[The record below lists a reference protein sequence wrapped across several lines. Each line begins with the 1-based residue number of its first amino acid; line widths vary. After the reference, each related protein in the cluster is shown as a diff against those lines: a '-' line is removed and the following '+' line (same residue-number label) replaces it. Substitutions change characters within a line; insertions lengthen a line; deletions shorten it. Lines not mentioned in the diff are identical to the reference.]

1 MGEGIETT
9 VSKRQ
14 LKNPLFQSFYWRILH
29 LGLVAGFIPL
39 VFMLFIFG
47 LFSEGLLQDLHQS
60 LTDLKGRE
68 GQRLEKQQHR
78 LIHQQVRQ
86 KALDVAQNVT
96 SYIKNHPGQTWPQM
110 RQDPLFREMVLQ
122 PVGMVGETFLMTAQ
136 DKKILMHSDQTYEDK
151 SLAQAVCSRENVAD
165 PPDLRFAGTPSLQE
179 FSLAPGAGLETYCH
193 GFLVPLWVKPL
204 QGPELM
210 VGAWVDTG
218 EMDQII
224 AQSRA
229 IFKTALNVTGTI
241 IENRLGQFR
250 RNFFSVLAGL
260 GLLAFLASA
269 VLARR
274 LISQV
279 GALTQAAEAFDEG
292 DLSYRIKDPGRD
304 ELGQLARTL
313 NRMAASLKENTI
325 SRMDWE
331 NTFNVLP
338 DPVILVDT
346 EGRLTRLNRAAAF
359 YLDVFPDEALGCHV
373 SELRPAGQDD
383 WFPGQALRQALEHG
397 QKTRIENCPDHGHMY
412 LVSVDP
418 CRDQKGEI
426 SGAVFVARDITA
438 LKQMQKELAQAT
450 YFLDQLIES
459 APLGLTFI
467 NPQGL
472 IIKANAQFYQEFGY
486 KPEDTLH
493 RHYSFLYVSETEQQQ
508 VLAEIQAKGEVL
520 GRQVQLQHSLGQ
532 QVPARISIRK
542 LFDEKG
548 DVLGSV
554 CLVSNISEEVSLRR
568 QLEQAQK
575 QEVIATLA
583 GGLAHNFNNLLMVI
597 MGLTTLV
604 LSRINPDHPVYTD
617 LVDIER
623 QVRAG
628 REITRKLLSF
638 RRASDFHTRPVD
650 LNNLLETT
658 ADMFARTR
666 PELVIH
672 KELSPHLP
680 AVEVD
685 SGQIQQVLMNLLIN
699 AWQAMPG
706 GGDITLQT
714 RAVNLTDWHDHNW
727 EMEPG
732 SYVCLSVTDT
742 GVGMDEETVRHLYK
756 PFFTTKEPGH
766 GSGLGLASAYRIMKN
781 HRGAIQVRSKPGEG
795 STFTLF
801 FPASSALP
809 LDLSPEEKRIVSGQ
823 GTILL
828 VEDEPVL
835 RRVAR
840 KLLEKLGYQVVEAA
854 NGEQALRVY
863 AERNRDI
870 DLVLLDL
877 IMPGLN
883 GLQTLERL
891 RDLDPR
897 VKVILCSGIADT
909 EEENLP
915 EGVSFMPKPFPLET
929 LSQKVAAAL
938 TA

>member
-1 MGEGIETT
+1 VG
-9 VSKRQ
+9 KRR
-14 LKNPLFQSFYWRILH
+14 LKYPIFQSFYFRILH
-29 LGLVAGFIPL
+29 LGIVAGFIPL
-39 VFMLFIFG
+39 VSMLLIFS
-47 LFSEGLLQDLHQS
+47 LFSQGLLHDLHQS
-60 LTDLKGRE
+60 LTDLKGLE
-68 GQRLEKQQHR
+68 GQRLEKQQYR
-78 LIHQQVRQ
+78 LIQQQVRQ
-86 KALDVAQNVT
+86 KALDVTQDLT
-96 SYIKNHPGQTWPQM
+96 LFIKNHPKQTWQEM
-110 RQDPLFREMVLQ
+110 RQDPMFREIASQ
-122 PVGMVGETFLMTAQ
+122 PVGQVGETFLIKAT
-136 DKKILMHSDQTYEDK
+136 DKKILMHSDQTYQGQP
-151 SLAQAVCSRENVAD
+151 LAKALCMQANVAESS
-165 PPDLRFAGTPSLQE
+165 DLQFAGTPSLRE
-179 FSLAPGAGLETYCH
+179 FCLVPEQGQNVFCH
-193 GFLVPLWVKPL
+193 GFLVPLRLRPV

-210 VGAWVDTG
+210 VGAWVHTG

-224 AQSRA
+224 GQSRA

-241 IENRLGQFR
+241 IENRLGRFR
-250 RNFFSVLAGL
+250 RHFFYVLATL

-274 LISQV
+274 LIAQV
-279 GALTQAAEAFDEG
+279 TELTHAAEAFDEG
-292 DLSYRIKDPGRD
+292 NLDHRILDPGRD

-313 NRMAASLKENTI
+313 NRMAASLNETTI

-346 EGRLTRLNRAAAF
+346 EGRLTRLNRAAAL
-359 YLDVFPDEALGCHV
+359 YLDVFPEQALGCHV
-373 SELRPAGQDD
+373 SELKPPGQDN
-383 WFPGQALRQALEHG
+383 WFPEQALILAREEG
-397 QKTRIENCPDHGHMY
+397 QRTRTESCTDNGHTF
-412 LVSVDP
+412 LVTVDP
-418 CRDQKGEI
+418 RRDEKGEI

-438 LKQMQKELAQAT
+438 LKQMQKELSKAT
-450 YFLDQLIES
+450 HFLDQLIES

-467 NPQGL
+467 NSQGL
-472 IIKANAQFYQEFGY
+472 IIKANTQFYQEFGY
-486 KPEDTLH
+486 KPEDVLH
-493 RHYSFLYVSETEQQQ
+493 RHYSFLYASEDEHQQ
-508 VLAEIQAKGEVL
+508 VLAEIKTKGEIL
-520 GRQVQLQHSLGQ
+520 GRQVQLHHSLGQ
-532 QVPARISIRK
+532 SVPARISIRK
-542 LFDEKG
+542 LHDEEEG
-548 DVLGSV
+548 VFGSV

-604 LSRINPDHPVYTD
+604 LSKITTDHPVYTD

-638 RRASDFHTRPVD
+638 RRASDFKSRPLD
-650 LNNLLETT
+650 LNNLLEAS
-658 ADMFARTR
+658 ADMFGRTR

-672 KELSPHLP
+672 KELAPNLP
-680 AVEVD
+680 AVEAD
-685 SGQIQQVLMNLLIN
+685 PGQIQQVIMNLLIN

-706 GGDITLQT
+706 GGEITLQT
-714 RAVNLTDWHDHNW
+714 RAVNLTDWHDNNW

-732 SYVCLSVTDT
+732 AYVCLSVTDT
-742 GVGMDEETVRHLYK
+742 GVGMEEDTVSHLYK
-756 PFFTTKEPGH
+756 PFFTTKEPGQ
-766 GSGLGLASAYRIMKN
+766 GSGLGLASAFRIMKN

-801 FPASSALP
+801 FPASSSLP
-809 LDLSPEEKRIVSGQ
+809 VDVAPEEKHIVSGQ

-828 VEDEPVL
+828 VEDEPAL
-835 RRVAR
+835 RRVSR
-840 KLLEKLGYQVVEAA
+840 KLLEKLGYQVLEAA
-854 NGEQALRVY
+854 TGEQALQVY
-863 AERNRDI
+863 AERTRDI

-891 RDLDPR
+891 QGLDPG

-915 EGVSFMPKPFPLET
+915 NGVSFMPKPFPLET
-929 LSQKVAAAL
+929 LSQKVAAVLSAKNFS
-938 TA
+938 

>member
-1 MGEGIETT
+1 MG
-9 VSKRQ
+9 KRQ
-14 LKNPLFQSFYWRILH
+14 FKHPIFQSFYFRILH
-29 LGLVAGFIPL
+29 LGILAGFIPL
-39 VFMLFIFG
+39 VSMLLIFS
-47 LFSEGLLQDLHQS
+47 LFSEGLLHDLHQS

-68 GQRLEKQQHR
+68 GHRLEEQQHR

-86 KALDVAQNVT
+86 KALDVAQDL
-96 SYIKNHPGQTWPQM
+96 SLYIKNHPKQTWQEM
-110 RQDPLFREMVLQ
+110 RQDPMFREIASQ
-122 PVGMVGETFLMTAQ
+122 PVGMVGETFLMSAQ
-136 DKKILMHSDQTYEDK
+136 DKTILMHSDKTYRNQP
-151 SLAQAVCSRENVAD
+151 LAKALCLQGKVAETSN
-165 PPDLRFAGTPSLQE
+165 LQFAGTPSLRE
-179 FSLAPGAGLETYCH
+179 FSLVQGQGQNVFCH
-193 GFLVPLWVKPL
+193 GFLVPLRLKPL
-204 QGPELM
+204 KGPELM
-210 VGAWVDTG
+210 VGAWVHTG

-250 RNFFSVLAGL
+250 RHFFYVLATL

-274 LISQV
+274 LIRQV
-279 GALTQAAEAFDEG
+279 TGLTQAAEAFDKG
-292 DLSYRIKDPGRD
+292 KLDYRILDPGRD

-313 NRMAASLKENTI
+313 NRMAASLNENTI
-325 SRMDWE
+325 SRMDWQ

-346 EGRLTRLNRAAAF
+346 EGRLTRLNRAAAL
-359 YLDVFPDEALGCHV
+359 YLDVFPEEALGCHI
-373 SELRPAGQDD
+373 SELRPPGQED
-383 WFPGQALRQALEHG
+383 WFPEQALIQAREEG
-397 QKTRIENCPDHGHMY
+397 QKTRLESCTTNGHTF
-412 LVSVDP
+412 LVTVDP
-418 CRDQKGEI
+418 CWDQKGEI

-438 LKQMQKELAQAT
+438 LKQMQKELSKAT
-450 YFLDQLIES
+450 HFLDQLIES

-467 NPQGL
+467 NSQGL
-472 IIKANAQFYQEFGY
+472 IIKANSQFYQEFGY
-486 KPEDTLH
+486 KPEDVLQ
-493 RHYSFLYVSETEQQQ
+493 RHYSFLYVSEDEHQQ
-508 VLAEIQAKGEVL
+508 VLAEIKAQGELL
-520 GRQVQLQHSLGQ
+520 GRQVQLHHSLGQ
-532 QVPARISIRK
+532 SVPARISIRK
-542 LFDEKG
+542 LHDEEG
-548 DVLGSV
+548 GVFGSV
-554 CLVSNISEEVSLRR
+554 CLVSNITEEVSLRR

-604 LSRINPDHPVYTD
+604 LSKITTDHPVYTD

-638 RRASDFHTRPVD
+638 RRASDFKSRPLD

-666 PELVIH
+666 PELAIH
-672 KELSPHLP
+672 KELAPNLP

-706 GGDITLQT
+706 GGEITLQT
-714 RAVNLTDWHDHNW
+714 RAVHLTDWHDNNW

-732 SYVCLSVTDT
+732 PYVCLSVTDT
-742 GVGMDEETVRHLYK
+742 GVGMDQDTVGHLYK

-766 GSGLGLASAYRIMKN
+766 GSGLGLASAFRIMKN
-781 HRGAIQVRSKPGEG
+781 HRGAIQVRSKLGEG

-801 FPASSALP
+801 FPASAALP
-809 LDLSPEEKRIVSGQ
+809 MGAEPEERHIVSGQ

-828 VEDEPVL
+828 VEDEPAL
-835 RRVAR
+835 RRVSR

-854 NGEQALRVY
+854 NGEQALQVY
-863 AERNRDI
+863 AERDGGI

-891 RDLDPR
+891 QRLDPG
-897 VKVILCSGIADT
+897 VKVILCSGIADS

-915 EGVSFMPKPFPLET
+915 AGVYFIPKPFPLET
-929 LSQKVAAAL
+929 LSQKVAAAMSAK
-938 TA
+938 TFS

>member
-1 MGEGIETT
+1 MG
-9 VSKRQ
+9 KRR
-14 LKNPLFQSFYWRILH
+14 LKYPIFQSFYSRILH
-29 LGLVAGFIPL
+29 LGIVAGFIPL
-39 VFMLFIFG
+39 VSMLIIFG
-47 LFSEGLLQDLHQS
+47 LFSDGLLQDLHQS
-60 LTDLKGRE
+60 LTDLKSRE
-68 GQRLEKQQHR
+68 GQRLEKQQFR

-86 KALDVAQNVT
+86 KALDVAQDLT
-96 SYIKNHPGQTWPQM
+96 LYIKNHPKQTWQDM
-110 RQDPLFREMVLQ
+110 LQDPVFREVASQ
-122 PVGMVGETFLMTAQ
+122 PVGLVGETFLLDAQ
-136 DKKILMHSDQTYEDK
+136 DKLVLVHSDKTYQGHTLAK
-151 SLAQAVCSRENVAD
+151 ALSLQGKMAETPN
-165 PPDLRFAGTPSLQE
+165 LRVAGTPSLGE
-179 FSLAPGAGLETYCH
+179 FSLGQEQGENISYH
-193 GFLVPLWVKPL
+193 GFLVPLRWRPF
-204 QGPELM
+204 QGPKLM
-210 VGAWVDTG
+210 VGAWVNTG

-241 IENRLGQFR
+241 IESRLGQFR
-250 RNFFSVLAGL
+250 RHFFYVLATL

-274 LISQV
+274 LIGQV
-279 GALTQAAEAFDEG
+279 TGLTHAAEAFDEG
-292 DLSYRIKDPGRD
+292 NLGYRILDPGQD

-313 NRMAASLKENTI
+313 NRMAAGLDENTI

-338 DPVILVDT
+338 DPVILVDA
-346 EGRLTRLNRAAAF
+346 EGRLTRLNRAAAL
-359 YLDVFPDEALGCHV
+359 YLDVFPKEALGFYA
-373 SELRPAGQDD
+373 SDLKPPGQED
-383 WFPGQALRQALEHG
+383 WFPEQALVQALEEG
-397 QKTRIENCPDHGHMY
+397 QKTRLESYTAQGQTY
-412 LVSVDP
+412 LVTVDP

-450 YFLDQLIES
+450 HFLDQLIES

-467 NPQGL
+467 NSEGL
-472 IIKANAQFYQEFGY
+472 ITKANSQFYEEFGY
-486 KPEDTLH
+486 RAEDVLH
-493 RHYSFLYVSETEQQQ
+493 RHYSFLYTSENEHQQ
-508 VLAEIQAKGEVL
+508 VLEELKARGEVL
-520 GRQVQLQHSLGQ
+520 GRQVQLNHGLGQ
-532 QVPARISIRK
+532 TVPARISIRK
-542 LFDEKG
+542 LLDEEG
-548 DVLGSV
+548 RVFGSV
-554 CLVSNISEEVSLRR
+554 CLVSNISEEVSLKR

-583 GGLAHNFNNLLMVI
+583 GSLAHNFNNLLMVI

-604 LSRINPDHPVYTD
+604 LSKITADHPVYTD

-638 RRASDFHTRPVD
+638 RRASDFNTRPVD
-650 LNNLLETT
+650 LNNLLEAI

-666 PELVIH
+666 PELAIS
-672 KELSPHLP
+672 KELSPNLP

-685 SGQIQQVLMNLLIN
+685 SSQIQQVLMNLLIN

-706 GGDITLQT
+706 GGEITLQT
-714 RAVNLTDWHDHNW
+714 RAVNLTDWHDNNW
-727 EMEPG
+727 ELVPG
-732 SYVCLSVTDT
+732 AYVCLSVTDT
-742 GVGMDEETVRHLYK
+742 GLGMDEETVRNLYK

-766 GSGLGLASAYRIMKN
+766 GSGLGLASAFRIMKN

-809 LDLSPEEKRIVSGQ
+809 VAMAPEEKHIVSGQ

-828 VEDEPVL
+828 VEDEPSL
-835 RRVAR
+835 RRVSR
-840 KLLEKLGYQVVEAA
+840 KLLEKLGYQVMEAV
-854 NGEQALRVY
+854 NGEQALQIY
-863 AERNRDI
+863 AEQGQDI

-883 GLQTLERL
+883 GLQTLEQL
-891 RDLDPR
+891 RKLDPG

-909 EEENLP
+909 EEETLP
-915 EGVSFMPKPFPLET
+915 EGVCFMPKPFPLET
-929 LSQKVAAAL
+929 LSQKVAAAMS
-938 TA
+938 A

>member
-1 MGEGIETT
+1 M
-9 VSKRQ
+9 
-14 LKNPLFQSFYWRILH
+14 H
-29 LGLVAGFIPL
+29 LGIVAGFIPL
-39 VFMLFIFG
+39 VSMLLFFS
-47 LFSEGLLQDLHQS
+47 LFSGGLLQDLHQS
-60 LTDLKGRE
+60 LTDLKARE
-68 GQRLEKQQHR
+68 GQRLEEQQHR

-86 KALDVAQNVT
+86 KALEVAQDLT
-96 SYIKNHPGQTWPQM
+96 LYIKNHPRKTWLEI
-110 RQDPLFREMVLQ
+110 RHDPGFREIASQ
-122 PVGMVGETFLMTAQ
+122 PVGMVGETFLINAQ
-136 DKKILMHSDQTYEDK
+136 DKRILLHSDKT
-151 SLAQAVCSRENVAD
+151 RENQPLAKALGWQGKVD
-165 PPDLRFAGTPSLQE
+165 DLELRIAGTPSLQE
-179 FSLAPGAGLETYCH
+179 FSLARGQGQEAFCH
-193 GFLVPLWVKPL
+193 GFLVPLRLKPF

-210 VGAWVDTG
+210 VGAWVNIG
-218 EMDQII
+218 EMEQII

-229 IFKTALNVTGTI
+229 IFKTALNITGTI
-241 IENRLGQFR
+241 IETRLGRFR
-250 RNFFSVLAGL
+250 SSFFYVLAAL

-279 GALTQAAEAFDEG
+279 AALTQAAEAFDQG
-292 DLSYRIKDPGRD
+292 NLSYRILDPGRD

-313 NRMAASLKENTI
+313 NRMAASLHENTI

-346 EGRLTRLNRAAAF
+346 EGRITRLNRAAAL
-359 YLDVFPDEALGCHV
+359 YLDVFPEEAQGCYA
-373 SELRPAGQDD
+373 SDLRL
-383 WFPGQALRQALEHG
+383 PGGEDRLPEQALMQAREQG
-397 QKTRIENCPDHGHMY
+397 QKTRMETCTPDGHTF
-412 LVSVDP
+412 LVTVDP
-418 CRDQKGEI
+418 CRDEKGEI

-450 YFLDQLIES
+450 SFLDQLIES

-467 NPQGL
+467 NSQGL
-472 IIKANAQFYQEFGY
+472 IIKANTQFYREFGY
-486 KPEDTLH
+486 KPEDVLH
-493 RHYSFLYVSETEQQQ
+493 RHYSFLYTRENERQQ
-508 VLAEIQAKGEVL
+508 VLEELRAKGEVL
-520 GRQVQLQHSLGQ
+520 GRQVHLHHSSGEV
-532 QVPARISIRK
+532 VPARISIRQLQDK
-542 LFDEKG
+542 EGGFSGL
-548 DVLGSV
+548 V
-554 CLVSNISEEVSLRR
+554 CLVSNISEEESLRR

-604 LSRINPDHPVYTD
+604 LGRINPDHPVYND

-638 RRASDFHTRPVD
+638 RRASDFHARPAE

-666 PELVIH
+666 PELVIR
-672 KELSPHLP
+672 KELSANLP

-685 SGQIQQVLMNLLIN
+685 AGQIQQVLMNLLIN

-706 GGDITLQT
+706 GGEITLQT
-714 RAVNLTDWHDHNW
+714 RAVHLTDWHDDNW
-727 EMEPG
+727 DLEPG
-732 SYVCLSVTDT
+732 AYVCLSVTDT

-801 FPASSALP
+801 FPASAALP
-809 LDLSPEEKRIVSGQ
+809 VAAAPEERHIVTGQ

-828 VEDEPVL
+828 VEDEPAL

-854 NGEQALRVY
+854 NGEQALQIY
-863 AERNRDI
+863 AKRPKEI
-870 DLVLLDL
+870 DLVMLDL

-891 RDLDPR
+891 RGLDPE

-915 EGVSFMPKPFPLET
+915 DGVCFMPKPFPLET
-929 LSQKVAAAL
+929 LSQKVAAVLSA
-938 TA
+938 